1 MIEIL
6 NEKFPEEI
14 SFNILKFMSHPTA
27 DIIKHAY
34 NHELFN
40 HEDDA
45 ESFLFS
51 WTMCGVLRYDCFECG
66 KRKTKNMYCFKCCKK
81 LRQYMLE

>member
-27 DIIKHAY
+27 DIIKP
-34 NHELFN
+34 EIDKVLFN
-40 HEDDA
+40 ITYYEDDKPLYMFNY
-45 ESFLFS
+45 SLHF
-51 WTMCGVLRYDCFECG
+51 DCDWLQ
-66 KRKTKNMYCFKCCKK
+66 KM
-81 LRQYMLE
+81 